1 MKHPL
6 HRIRFACAA
15 GLGIVAAVGWAAA
28 CSSEGTTSACPP
40 LQVYDIKDA
49 YADDGRARDTN
60 AVNARKAA
68 EAANCVTPIGYALG
82 NVTVKD
88 AGGN

>member
-1 MKHPL
+1 
-6 HRIRFACAA
+6 
-15 GLGIVAAVGWAAA
+15 
-28 CSSEGTTSACPP
+28 